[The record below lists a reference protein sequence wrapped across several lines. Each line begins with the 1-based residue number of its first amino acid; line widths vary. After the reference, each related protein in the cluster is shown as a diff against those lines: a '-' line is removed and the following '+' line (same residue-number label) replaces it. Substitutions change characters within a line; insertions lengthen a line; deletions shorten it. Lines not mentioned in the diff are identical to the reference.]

1 MKRRT
6 LIKSIAVGATLLP
19 IAPTLAS
26 AVKKE
31 EPGFQFSLNTSTLR
45 GQKLTLPQLIEIA
58 ARAGYDGIEL
68 WMSELQTY
76 LESGK
81 SLASL
86 KKHFSDANISPVNA
100 IGFAKWMA
108 QDTAVSTEGFAQME
122 TEMNMLAELGCPR
135 VAAPAIGATKPIDLL
150 VAGEQ
155 YAKLIDLGRKTS
167 VMPQLEF
174 WGAYAPFHH
183 LGQCLAVAAAANDPD
198 ARILPDVYHLFRGGS
213 GFEGLKLVNG
223 QAIEVFHLNDFT
235 TKPRLEQQDSDR
247 VYPGDGIGPLKEIAS
262 TLKSMG
268 GKKILSLELF
278 NETYWGQDAF
288 EVAQTGLKK
297 MKQFF

>member
-26 AVKKE
+26 DVKKE

-58 ARAGYDGIEL
+58 SRAGYDGIEL
-68 WMSELQTY
+68 WISEIQSH

-81 SLASL
+81 SLTSL
-86 KKHFSDANISPVNA
+86 KKHFSDAGIAPVNA

-108 QDTAVSTEGFAQME
+108 QDTTVSTAGFVQME
-122 TEMNMLAELGCPR
+122 SEMNMLAEIGCPR

-183 LGQCLAVAAAANDPD
+183 LGQCLAVATAANDPD
-198 ARILPDVYHLFRGGS
+198 ARILPDVYHLFRGDS
-213 GFEGLKLVNG
+213 GFDGLKLVNG

-235 TKPRLEQQDSDR
+235 TKPRLEQNDSDR
-247 VYPGDGIGPLKEIAS
+247 VYPGDGIAPLEEIAS

-278 NETYWGQDAF
+278 NETYWAQDAF

>member
-1 MKRRT
+1 
-6 LIKSIAVGATLLP
+6 
-19 IAPTLAS
+19 
-26 AVKKE
+26 
-31 EPGFQFSLNTSTLR
+31 
-45 GQKLTLPQLIEIA
+45 
-58 ARAGYDGIEL
+58 
-68 WMSELQTY
+68 
-76 LESGK
+76 
-81 SLASL
+81 
-86 KKHFSDANISPVNA
+86 VNA

-108 QDTAVSTEGFAQME
+108 QDTTVSAEGFAQME
-122 TEMNMLAELGCPR
+122 SEMNMLAEIGCPR

-174 WGAYAPFHH
+174 WGAYEPFYH
-183 LGQCLAVAAAANDPD
+183 LGQCLAVASAANDPD

-213 GFEGLKLVNG
+213 GFEGLKLVSG
-223 QAIEVFHLNDFT
+223 EAVEVFHMNDFT
-235 TKPRLEQQDSDR
+235 TKPRLEQKDSDR
-247 VYPGDGIGPLKEIAS
+247 VYPGDGIGPLKEIAT

-278 NETYWGQDAF
+278 NESYWSQDAF
-288 EVAQTGLKK
+288 QVAQTGLKK